1 MKIYLDLFSTFFRMG
16 LFTFGGGYA
25 MLPLLQRE
33 VVENKSW
40 AREEELLDYYAIG
53 QTTPGIIAVNTAVF
67 IGQKQAG
74 IVGALAAVLGLI
86 SPSILI
92 ISFLAGILEQFYD
105 HPRVVGALAGI
116 RVAVSALILTTVI
129 KMGKSAIKDRGG
141 LLIFGLVLFLILGFS
156 SPIILTVV
164 IGALLGVGLSWRQ
177 YGNS

>member
-1 MKIYLDLFSTFFRMG
+1 MKIYLELFSTFFRMG

-33 VVENKSW
+33 VVENKAW
-40 AREEELLDYYAIG
+40 ATEEQLLDYYAIG
-53 QTTPGIIAVNTAVF
+53 KTTPGIRSVNTATF

-74 IVGALAAVLGLI
+74 TFGAVIAVLGLI
-86 SPSILI
+86 SPSIVI

-105 HPRVVGALAGI
+105 HPKVMGALAGI

-129 KMGKSAIKDRGG
+129 KMSKSAIKDWGG
-141 LLIFGLVLFLILGFS
+141 LLIFAVVLFLILGFS
-156 SPIILTVV
+156 SPILVTVLVGAGLGIL
-164 IGALLGVGLSWRQ
+164 LSRRK